1 MVFLGIRKKA
11 LCLQFS
17 YPHHNQNI
25 HWVLIAYML
34 LKRHYVINKFHL
46 LDHWHVVLKI
56 IFRCFG
62 NYAYFAYPKI
72 IEPRYANMPKL
83 TESYSLL
90 QVNSTHRNRF
100 AYRLFIIVVLT
111 WCFLLQGLWV
121 SQKSNIQHWEHIVPI
136 NRNRFIC

>member
-34 LKRHYVINKFHL
+34 LKKHYVINKFHL
-46 LDHWHVVLKI
+46 LDHRYVVLKI

-62 NYAYFAYPKI
+62 NYAYFAYQKI

-90 QVNSTHRNRF
+90 QVNSTHHYGNCKP
-100 AYRLFIIVVLT
+100 LLKCDVS
-111 WCFLLQGLWV
+111 FLGISLSLYG
-121 SQKSNIQHWEHIVPI
+121 H
-136 NRNRFIC
+136 